1 MYCFILFGEKRDFY
15 GEFSFWKMVI
25 VQLAM
30 LVYCRVQYPL
40 SFKAPVRIVS
50 ELLNHKCMTNC
61 LRFWKVYLQIFF
73 SIIPLKQA
81 EVY

>member
-1 MYCFILFGEKRDFY
+1 
-15 GEFSFWKMVI
+15 MVI

-50 ELLNHKCMTNC
+50 ELFATPCEPKMHDYVLTF
-61 LRFWKVYLQIFF
+61 LESISADFF
-73 SIIPLKQA
+73 LYNPIETSRSILESQTA
-81 EVY
+81 EVH